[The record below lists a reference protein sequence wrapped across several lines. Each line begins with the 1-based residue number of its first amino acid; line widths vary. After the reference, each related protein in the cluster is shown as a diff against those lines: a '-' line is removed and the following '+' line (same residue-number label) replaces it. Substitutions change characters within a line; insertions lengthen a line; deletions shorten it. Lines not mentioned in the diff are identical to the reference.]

1 MSLAPLALRRPSLE
15 QLMMDIAIG
24 LPNWVPGIEGSV
36 LVDWARRSEERGFSS
51 LGTLGIIADT
61 GQEELVALAAAAA
74 VTERIGLA
82 TTVLVSPMRET
93 ALLAKQAATLDAIS
107 GGRFT
112 LGLGAGWRSDDFAAT
127 GAEMG
132 RRGRR
137 LEEQIAL
144 MRRVWS
150 GGAFSQEIERV
161 TPIPARTGGPEI
173 LLGGTAP
180 AALERAGRLA
190 DGFLAMPLPAPMIE
204 GMYAAVTAAWQD
216 AGREGR
222 PRFVGGAYFALGDA
236 VDEARGNIRGSY
248 AALGGEIAERMAGA
262 ILTDADGIRSTV
274 GALEAIGVDE
284 VFMWSPAVS
293 HDQIERLAE
302 IVL

>member
-1 MSLAPLALRRPSLE
+1 
-15 QLMMDIAIG
+15 MMDIAIG

-36 LVDWARRSEERGFSS
+36 LVDWARRSEEQGFSS
-51 LGTLGIIADT
+51 LGTLGIVADT
-61 GQEELVALAAAAA
+61 GQEELIVLAAAAA

-82 TTVLVSPMRET
+82 TMVLVSPMRET

-112 LGLGAGWRSDDFAAT
+112 LGLGAGWRADDFAAT

-150 GGAFSQEIERV
+150 GGAFSDEVERV
-161 TPIPARTGGPEI
+161 TPAPARRGGPEI

-180 AALERAGRLA
+180 AALKRAGRLG
-190 DGFLAMPLPAPMIE
+190 DGFMAMPLPASAVE
-204 GMYAAVTAAWQD
+204 RMYAAVTEARQD
-216 AGREGR
+216 AGRAGR

-236 VDEARGNIRGSY
+236 VDEARDQLRHSY
-248 AALGGEIAERMAGA
+248 AGLGDEVAERVAGA
-262 ILTDADGIRSTV
+262 MLTDADAIRATIR
-274 GALEAIGVDE
+274 GLEAIGVDE
-284 VFMWSPAVS
+284 VFMWSPTVS
-293 HDQIERLAE
+293 LDQIERLAE
-302 IVL
+302 ITL